1 MFCPQC
7 GSTHNDEIKFCKQCG
22 ANLQAIQQVMTS
34 RDANG
39 KIDWSK
45 TWVAE
50 MFLSEGERKRR
61 QLDLE
66 RESGITPEV
75 KRYNEIKGGVITG
88 SVGIALMIF
97 LNIFMEGIIRG
108 TNISDNTAE
117 ILSRLW
123 IAGVIPLCV
132 GIALIINGVFVSK
145 RLVQASKQQLPNT
158 PDTLLEGPEP
168 RTLRS
173 ADTTEFIPS
182 GFSVTEETT
191 KHLKSSVRNQQTP
204 NKI

>member
-7 GSTHNDEIKFCKQCG
+7 GSTHSDEIKFCKQCG

-145 RLVQASKQQLPNT
+145 RLVQASKQQLPNA

-191 KHLKSSVRNQQTP
+191 KHLKSSVRN
-204 NKI
+204 K